1 MGGRY
6 PPAWEIIIPPH
17 AGYPRSRFNGQPGTT
32 ARAVNVSGIGP
43 ATAVSGSTTPTVT
56 YKAFAILYAPGSA
69 PPPATPAPPAF
80 WLALAGLGSGGAATR
95 LRSRLRTR

>member
-1 MGGRY
+1 MLSPRMGDHDTPACG
-6 PPAWEIIIPPH
+6 PP
-17 AGYPRSRFNGQPGTT
+17 GSRFNGQPGTT
-32 ARAVNVSGIGP
+32 ALAVTITGVGP
-43 ATAVSGSTTPTVT
+43 APAVSGNTTPTVT
-56 YKAFAILYAPGSA
+56 YNAFAILHAPGST

>member
-43 ATAVSGSTTPTVT
+43 ATAVS
-56 YKAFAILYAPGSA
+56 AILYAPGSA